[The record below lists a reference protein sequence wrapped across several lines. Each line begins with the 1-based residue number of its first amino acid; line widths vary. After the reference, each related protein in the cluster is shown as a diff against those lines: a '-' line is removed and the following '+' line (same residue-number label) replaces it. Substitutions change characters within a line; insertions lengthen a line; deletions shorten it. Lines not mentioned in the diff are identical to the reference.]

1 MARYKVHMCSFYTT
15 MARAS
20 AMNSYILISAQSER
34 QSEEGADTDQQGRRR
49 LATEVFAAVCYF
61 KGKLMAT
68 EKGNNDSRSGVK
80 GAAAHMGEKVHHSIP
95 FQVKM

>member
-1 MARYKVHMCSFYTT
+1 MARHKVHTCSFYTT
-15 MARAS
+15 TATAS
-20 AMNSYILISAQSER
+20 AMNSYILISAESER

-61 KGKLMAT
+61 RGKLMAT

-80 GAAAHMGEKVHHSIP
+80 VAEADMGKKIYSIP